1 MEPASFDKGKG
12 TLRTIY
18 KMITILLLKTTKLS
32 GILQSEK
39 RKGGLY
45 RMMNNCMM
53 DVDDLI
59 FDGQEQRHSER

>member
-39 RKGGLY
+39 RKGGLCG
-45 RMMNNCMM
+45 MLNNYIM

>member
-1 MEPASFDKGKG
+1 MEPASFNKGKG

-18 KMITILLLKTTKLS
+18 KMITILLLKMTMLS

-45 RMMNNCMM
+45 RMMNNYIM

-59 FDGQEQRHSER
+59 FDGQEQGHSER

>member
-59 FDGQEQRHSER
+59 FDGQEQGHSER

>member
-1 MEPASFDKGKG
+1 MEPASFNKDKG
-12 TLRTIY
+12 TLRIIY
-18 KMITILLLKTTKLS
+18 KMITILLLKMTKLF

-59 FDGQEQRHSER
+59 FDGQEQGHSER